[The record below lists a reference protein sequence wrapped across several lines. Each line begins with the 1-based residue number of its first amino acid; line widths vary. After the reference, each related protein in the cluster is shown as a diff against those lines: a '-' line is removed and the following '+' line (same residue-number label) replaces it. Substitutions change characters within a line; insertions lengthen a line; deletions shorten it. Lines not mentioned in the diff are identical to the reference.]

1 MVGDGSDI
9 FSYCFSKFFN
19 AFKAGEDTSGWFYS
33 GKWEYLQSVTV
44 IPNCWIQTY
53 HPEEDWNMAWEQD
66 EQTVSA
72 ASENGARDVYL
83 ANCNHGPSV
92 TPEYRFFLRDES
104 TGTETPL
111 TAWQTEGIL
120 SCAKGELTGACIR
133 VYARA
138 QGGEDDPELHFDFHP
153 GENAEPC
160 LQV

>member
-1 MVGDGSDI
+1 
-9 FSYCFSKFFN
+9 
-19 AFKAGEDTSGWFYS
+19 
-33 GKWEYLQSVTV
+33 
-44 IPNCWIQTY
+44 
-53 HPEEDWNMAWEQD
+53 MAWEQD

-111 TAWQTEGIL
+111 TNWQTEGIL

-153 GENAEPC
+153 GEDEEPC